1 MSVLRQVLK
10 EEVQRLKS
18 LSKVYASDI
27 KKLPRGSISVKSIKN
42 GEYAYRAFRDGEKV
56 RFEYLGKNASD
67 EVRQL
72 SEKIV
77 ERRKLESLK
86 RQASKNLREAQGMLR
101 VREY

>member
-27 KKLPRGSISVKSIKN
+27 RKLPRGSISVKSIKN
-42 GEYAYRAFRDGEKV
+42 GEYAYRAFREGEKV
-56 RFEYLGKNASD
+56 RFEYLGKKSSE
-67 EVRQL
+67 EVLRL
-72 SEKIV
+72 SEQIM

-86 RQASKNLREAQGMLR
+86 RRAMNNLREAQGMLR